1 MNMQPTP
8 PPVETIHEAR
18 AEISTLWNRLR
29 VTLRA
34 LDLACHDLNLV
45 VTEIGDIRERFVEDS
60 SVEEYIATAADHL
73 EFSGLLKS
81 GEEVD
86 GQE

>member
-1 MNMQPTP
+1 MNMSSTP
-8 PPVETIHEAR
+8 PPVENIHEAR
-18 AEISTLWNRLR
+18 AEIAALWNKLRL
-29 VTLRA
+29 TMTA
-34 LDLACHDLNLV
+34 LTLACHDLNLV

-60 SVEEYIATAADHL
+60 SAEEYLATAADHL

-86 GQE
+86 G